1 MKSCRLIYFA
11 SYQDFV
17 SNFATSKKMR
27 YQVMGKNLFYACRN
41 PFNPLTTPN
50 NGKRSREQLLKQL
63 THSRT
68 NSRTWHSPFI
78 QRCEQQYAGIE
89 AIWLRCEQ

>member
-68 NSRTWHSPFI
+68 ELSWQSPL
-78 QRCEQQYAGIE
+78 YKGVNNNMLDIE